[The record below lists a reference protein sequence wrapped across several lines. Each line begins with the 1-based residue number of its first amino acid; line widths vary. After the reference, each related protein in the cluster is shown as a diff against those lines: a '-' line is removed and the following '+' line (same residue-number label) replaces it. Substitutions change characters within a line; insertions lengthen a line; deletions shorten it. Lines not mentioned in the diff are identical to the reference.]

1 MTETDIEGGK
11 GEGTAEEVP
20 SLQSFLAV
28 GITGEAKAASVNTKI
43 DGPFAKEVQ
52 RYYPHENW
60 RGGKV
65 DDICVVVA
73 VVCEE
78 GK

>member
-1 MTETDIEGGK
+1 MGV
-11 GEGTAEEVP
+11 A
-20 SLQSFLAV
+20 Q
-28 GITGEAKAASVNTKI
+28 EAKMASVNTKLN
-43 DGPFAKEVQ
+43 DPFAREAQ
-52 RYYPHENW
+52 REYTNENW